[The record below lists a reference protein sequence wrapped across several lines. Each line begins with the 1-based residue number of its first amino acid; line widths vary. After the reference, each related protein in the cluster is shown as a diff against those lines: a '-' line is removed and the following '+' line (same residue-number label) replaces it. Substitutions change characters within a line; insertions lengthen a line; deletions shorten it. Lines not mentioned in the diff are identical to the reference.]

1 MRRWQ
6 GVAAVAAVALATS
19 GCLPLVT
26 PKGDA
31 PLRYRDAV
39 FATVDTVANIT
50 YGTAT
55 NLSGQTVTLR
65 LDRYAPA
72 GDAATARPA
81 IVWVHGGSFCCGDK
95 GSAEIVDEAT
105 TFARKGYVNVSIN
118 YRLEPGG
125 CSATSPTATCVDAI
139 REAREDAQAAVRFLR
154 ANAATYGIDPDRIAI
169 AGTSAGAIT
178 ALHVGYS
185 TAEDPTA
192 GVRAAVS
199 LSGANL
205 LAKIGAGDAPALL
218 FHGTDDRLVPYL
230 WAQNTVTAAEA
241 AELYVWLTT
250 WDEAGH
256 VPYAANRTQILDQT
270 SNFLYWELDLAHAPQ

>member
-6 GVAAVAAVALATS
+6 RVTAIVAVALATS

-26 PKGDA
+26 PPGEA

-39 FATVDTVANIT
+39 FGTVETVTNVT

-65 LDRYAPA
+65 LDRYTPA
-72 GDAATARPA
+72 GDTANARPA

-105 TFARKGYVNVSIN
+105 TFAKKGYVNVSIN

-125 CSATSPTATCVDAI
+125 CSAASPTATCVHAI
-139 REAREDAQAAVRFLR
+139 REAREDAQTAVRFLR
-154 ANAATYGIDPDRIAI
+154 TNAAAYGVDPERIAI

-199 LSGANL
+199 LSGANV
-205 LAKIGAGDAPALL
+205 LARIGAGDAPALL
-218 FHGTDDRLVPYL
+218 FHGTEDHVVPYA
-230 WAQNTVTAAEA
+230 WAEDTATAAEA
-241 AELYVWLTT
+241 ADLYVWLTT
-250 WDEAGH
+250 WQGAGH
-256 VPYAANRTQILDQT
+256 VPYAANRSQILDQT
-270 SNFLYWELDLAHAPQ
+270 SNFLYWELDLKHAPQ